1 MARPKNRQLVYGVHG
16 VIGNELV
23 IMPVDRARFLALT
36 WKAMVKA
43 KTWGALKTLAPPKAY
58 REILAFQESPRSIRA
73 GHPFY
78 YFDMTPVR
86 RMLTG
91 SDWKAVEVELSLG
104 LNPGPLPSSGP
115 IASALAQE
123 AGASVVTQYV
133 TAFEVGV
140 VPLDVTGVL
149 DARLS
154 SQVQP

>member
-1 MARPKNRQLVYGVHG
+1 MTAWLLRLHRLDTGRHAAWAVLCVEAQYCSLAVPGVS
-16 VIGNELV
+16 
-23 IMPVDRARFLALT
+23 A
-36 WKAMVKA
+36 
-43 KTWGALKTLAPPKAY
+43 
-58 REILAFQESPRSIRA
+58 
-73 GHPFY
+73 
-78 YFDMTPVR
+78 PVR
-86 RMLTG
+86 RLLTG